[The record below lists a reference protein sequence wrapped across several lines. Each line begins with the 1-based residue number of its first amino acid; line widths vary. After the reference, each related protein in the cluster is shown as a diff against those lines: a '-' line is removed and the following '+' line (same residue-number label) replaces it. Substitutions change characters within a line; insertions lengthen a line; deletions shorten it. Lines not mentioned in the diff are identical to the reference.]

1 MHFNSPLPLLFS
13 LLPSICLLTPLPLYT
28 PLLPFSFSL
37 SSSLSLQIPSCP
49 LSAPAPS
56 ISLSLSCALSCFL
69 CLSHSLSCTLC
80 FLPAIWKRNLS
91 HTKCG
96 HYLLS
101 RSPISIITMTIHLR
115 QANEHSCPLSFQAL
129 LPPTY
134 PHPCPSFSVVLSYSW
149 QTAHR
154 T

>member
-1 MHFNSPLPLLFS
+1 MKASGGKKALPRFRMCPYTPPLQIQARLGRLVPMLGVPVRGWPACLPPPLYFPLPFMCPLLLPLSVSFPLMHSLLF
-13 LLPSICLLTPLPLYT
+13 
-28 PLLPFSFSL
+28 
-37 SSSLSLQIPSCP
+37 
-49 LSAPAPS
+49 A
-56 ISLSLSCALSCFL
+56 
-69 CLSHSLSCTLC
+69 SHLEKE
-80 FLPAIWKRNLS
+80 FES
-91 HTKCG
+91 HKCG
-96 HYLLS
+96 RYLLS